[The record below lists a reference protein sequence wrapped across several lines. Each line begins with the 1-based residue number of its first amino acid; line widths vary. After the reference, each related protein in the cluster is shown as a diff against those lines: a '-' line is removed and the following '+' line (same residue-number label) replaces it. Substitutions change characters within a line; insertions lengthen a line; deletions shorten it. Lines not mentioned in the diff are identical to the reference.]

1 MASIELPPGAAG
13 RDTPA
18 APGTAAGDDLIRDTT
33 TATFMADV
41 VEASQTALVLVDF
54 WAPWCGP
61 CRQLTPTLEKVVK
74 AAGGA
79 VRLVKMDIDTNPEIP
94 GQMGVQSIPAVFG
107 FMGGRPVDGFSGAL
121 PESEIRAF
129 IERIVPNAFD
139 GGTGGIE
146 TARDALASGDLQQAA
161 DLFAALLAEDK
172 TDADAMAGLAEVC
185 IASGDLAQAEAI
197 LDGVPVDKQ
206 QSGAVAA
213 ARAQLDLARQS
224 EAAGDT
230 ADLHAA
236 VEQDP
241 ANHQARLDL
250 AIALGT
256 GGDREAAIEHL
267 LELYRRDKEWNEQA
281 AHCQIMTFFEAWG
294 PTDPTVMA
302 GRRRLSLLMFS

>member
-13 RDTPA
+13 SSAVEPA
-18 APGTAAGDDLIRDTT
+18 AAGDGLIKDTT

-41 VEASQTALVLVDF
+41 VEASQSALVLVDF

-74 AAGGA
+74 ASGGA

-129 IERIVPNAFD
+129 IERHVPNAFD
-139 GGTGGIE
+139 GGAGGIDA
-146 TARDALASGDLQQAA
+146 ARAALADGDLQQAA

-172 TDADAMAGLAEVC
+172 GDADAMSGLAEVC
-185 IASGDLAQAEAI
+185 IASGDLSQAEAI
-197 LDGVPVDKQ
+197 LNDVPVDKQ

-224 EAAGDT
+224 EAAGDI
-230 ADLHAA
+230 ADLQAA
-236 VEQDP
+236 VAQDP